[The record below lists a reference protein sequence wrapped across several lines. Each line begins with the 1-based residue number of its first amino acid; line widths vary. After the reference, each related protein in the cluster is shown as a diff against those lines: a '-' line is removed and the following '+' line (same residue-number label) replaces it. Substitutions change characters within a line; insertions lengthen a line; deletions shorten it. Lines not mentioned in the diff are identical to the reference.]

1 MSVTLGKGGMPG
13 AAGVQAR
20 GLEQDQGGGEMGSQQ
35 GVGSRKLLKSVPGW
49 GWLQMTT
56 YAELNADYLLPLV
69 RMWRMLDLISDGL
82 ALKGSPT
89 PS

>member
-49 GWLQMTT
+49 GWL
-56 YAELNADYLLPLV
+56 
-69 RMWRMLDLISDGL
+69 
-82 ALKGSPT
+82 
-89 PS
+89 